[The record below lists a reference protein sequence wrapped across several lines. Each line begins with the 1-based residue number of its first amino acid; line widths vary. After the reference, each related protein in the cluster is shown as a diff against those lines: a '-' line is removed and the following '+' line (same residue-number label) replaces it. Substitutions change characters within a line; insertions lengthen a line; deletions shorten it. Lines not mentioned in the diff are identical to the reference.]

1 MAYPQ
6 ISKWYVRKNPWIEG
20 GKWLV
25 LADYCDS
32 VESDGPGKPGYPSKK
47 AAMAVAR
54 ERNSA
59 MREQRISKL

>member
-1 MAYPQ
+1 M
-6 ISKWYVRKNPWIEG
+6 
-20 GKWLV
+20 

-32 VESDGPGKPGYPSKK
+32 VESDGPGKPGYSSKK